1 MDIIGLYST
10 TVTYLASKAII
21 FGEKRNIRA
30 ITLFK
35 VIEVGTNRKPICD
48 FLLVINSNRQPDTD
62 MTYNVFGGTLS
73 LTQSINQ
80 PISYRCA
87 EALEPYI
94 QEGYFWEWGGTG
106 LEQLQMPS
114 GKLLTLLVLLTVI
127 YPIVL
132 SLYLLRSVD
141 FQENIKIVPPD
152 WCQILKRKCAKID
165 FARSSAPD
173 LAKRAY
179 SCSAPRI
186 SSCNKGDLLSRDL
199 RSFEIRFDFESNFRF
214 GIRFVVMIRF
224 KIFES
229 SAPSIVLCKETI
241 GGG

>member
-1 MDIIGLYST
+1 MVDK
-10 TVTYLASKAII
+10 KA
-21 FGEKRNIRA
+21 KP
-30 ITLFK
+30 LCP
-35 VIEVGTNRKPICD
+35 KPICD
-48 FLLVINSNRQPDTD
+48 FLLVINSNWQPDTD

-152 WCQILKRKCAKID
+152 WCQILKRKCTKID

-199 RSFEIRFDFESNFRF
+199 RSFEIRFDFESNFLIESAVYTTHIPSVFILYLSRA
-214 GIRFVVMIRF
+214 RVMHATEYLLFI
-224 KIFES
+224 
-229 SAPSIVLCKETI
+229 SIQS
-241 GGG
+241 